1 MRSCFGH
8 TDFLMTES
16 DRSVR
21 CDSFLALDLADSG
34 NKRLADYGARIL
46 KLFEWPHAQQNHF
59 LFATLDD
66 LLGVLYALIF
76 AKCNTRPFTGRKEPV
91 EVQTV
96 IKRAEHV
103 ARGMVRTSGNWLSG
117 FYFNSA
123 LFRIAASYHRGLKV
137 VSGKETSG
145 LQKGQLLEI
154 VEAVFPSWRHSEL
167 DNIHNEVNQLKHD
180 GNGLFQ
186 TRTVTWKQAQ
196 SAVEELF
203 ELFELWRKKQEN
215 PADKPLSPEAGG

>member
-1 MRSCFGH
+1 
-8 TDFLMTES
+8 MTES
-16 DRSVR
+16 DHSVLR

-46 KLFEWPHAQQNHF
+46 RLFEWPQAQQNHF

-66 LLGVLYALIF
+66 FLGVLYALIL

-103 ARGMVRTSGNWLSG
+103 ARGMVRTSGNWMSG

-137 VSGKETSG
+137 VSGKETSD
-145 LQKGQLLEI
+145 LQKGQLLKI
-154 VEAVFPSWRHSEL
+154 VEPVFPDRRREWVWCPSLRCPACCVVYRIMGVVSSGFWTPCGWR
-167 DNIHNEVNQLKHD
+167 
-180 GNGLFQ
+180 
-186 TRTVTWKQAQ
+186 R
-196 SAVEELF
+196 
-203 ELFELWRKKQEN
+203 
-215 PADKPLSPEAGG
+215 